1 VSGLSLI
8 SQIET
13 MSAAEL
19 QLLMQKATQ
28 VSMYQMQEQM
38 KAIANKMERLEE
50 KQDRVLDVAVNS
62 VRVKQ
67 AQYEYVNQKK
77 FGAMFT
83 VSIGAKMVGRLFKAI
98 GLAQAKTSETMPY
111 RHFIPKYAKPMANEN
126 YTAWLWHY
134 ENCLNY
140 LDKWLSE
147 KGLYE
152 QFYSVQN
159 ERDMEALIN
168 QLYDKY
174 C

>member
-1 VSGLSLI
+1 MSNLSLI

-13 MSAAEL
+13 MSTAEL

-50 KQDRVLDVAVNS
+50 KQDRILDVAVNS

-67 AQYEYVNQKK
+67 AQYEYVSQKK

-83 VSIGAKMVGRLFKAI
+83 ISIGAKMVGRLFKAI
-98 GLAQAKTSETMPY
+98 GLAQAKTSETIPY
-111 RHFIPKYAKPMANEN
+111 RHFVPKYAKSMANEN
-126 YTAWLWHY
+126 YTAWIWHY

-147 KGLYE
+147 KGFYE
-152 QFYSVQN
+152 QFYSIHN
-159 ERDMEALIN
+159 EGKMEEFIN
-168 QLYDKY
+168 KLHDKY